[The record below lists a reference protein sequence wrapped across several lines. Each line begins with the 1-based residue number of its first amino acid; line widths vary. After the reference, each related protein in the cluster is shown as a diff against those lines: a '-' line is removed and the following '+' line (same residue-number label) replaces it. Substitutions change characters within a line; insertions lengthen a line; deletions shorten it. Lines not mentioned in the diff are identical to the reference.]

1 MDLIDCEPPIC
12 EILLKSVVRKIRKKA
27 KTFIFFMGAIKSF
40 LIFKD
45 PCKFRTLA
53 TEYFP
58 NHKMCFVLRVIII
71 ER

>member
-1 MDLIDCEPPIC
+1 
-12 EILLKSVVRKIRKKA
+12 
-27 KTFIFFMGAIKSF
+27 MGAIKSF

-71 ER
+71 ERLKRQVLA